1 MYASLPIGFPSFFR
15 VSFLLRSPKGTPL
28 RMIGVVEH
36 SSNEGIR
43 ILPSVPAQRTV
54 VANRSHE
61 FFSRAHST
69 HSHPLQAQSEE
80 PYSAT
85 VVVFFSFVA
94 QAPVHRDHPPSSYEQ
109 GNADSYDK
117 KMVFKSLSFLCAKPV
132 HEKAVL

>member
-1 MYASLPIGFPSFFR
+1 
-15 VSFLLRSPKGTPL
+15 
-28 RMIGVVEH
+28 MIGVVEH

-43 ILPSVPAQRTV
+43 ILSSVPAQRTV

-69 HSHPLQAQSEE
+69 HSYPPEAQSEE
-80 PYSAT
+80 PSSST

-109 GNADSYDK
+109 GNADS
-117 KMVFKSLSFLCAKPV
+117 
-132 HEKAVL
+132 